1 MCNPSGDA
9 LTFPVSVVP
18 LTGASIVP
26 DESFSLRLGDVVTID
41 IRGLDTLTSRL
52 SASTGI
58 STRSN
63 HLDQESP

>member
-1 MCNPSGDA
+1 
-9 LTFPVSVVP
+9 VVP

-41 IRGLDTLTSRL
+41 IPGLDTLTSRL

-58 STRSN
+58 STRSH